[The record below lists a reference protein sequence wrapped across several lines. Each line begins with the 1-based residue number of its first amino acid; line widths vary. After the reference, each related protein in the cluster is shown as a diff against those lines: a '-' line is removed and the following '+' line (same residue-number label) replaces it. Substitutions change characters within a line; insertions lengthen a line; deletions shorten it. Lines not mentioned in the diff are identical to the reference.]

1 MSENIILEAIDIS
14 KTYHSSE
21 VAVEALKPCTV
32 SFSEGEFTA
41 IIGKSGSGKTTLLH
55 LLGTQD
61 VPDQGE
67 ILLSGKSILNL
78 SDNALARVRRRK
90 IGFVYQDYSL
100 FPEYTA
106 YENIILPIRLDER
119 REDPEEIMGIM
130 ETLGI
135 THCRDKF
142 PGEMSGGEQQRCA
155 IARALAI
162 KPAVILA
169 DEPTGNLD
177 EKNSQEIMKLLY
189 EINAMGTT
197 VLVITHSRN
206 IVEASGKR
214 VISMEKGVIRS
225 DTGAP
230 FSDPPVETVPWE
242 TEETVKGGAV

>member
-1 MSENIILEAIDIS
+1 MKDNIILEALDIS

-21 VAVEALKPCTV
+21 IEVEALKPCSL
-32 SFSEGEFTA
+32 SFTKGEFTA
-41 IIGKSGSGKTTLLH
+41 VIGKSGSGKTTLLH

-67 ILLSGKSILNL
+67 ILLGGKSILNL
-78 SDNALARVRRRK
+78 SDSALSRVRRRK

-106 YENIILPIRLDER
+106 YENIVLPIRLDGR
-119 REDPEEIMGIM
+119 KEETAEIEGIM

-142 PGEMSGGEQQRCA
+142 PNEMSGGEQQRTA

-177 EKNSQEIMKLLY
+177 AENSLEVIRLLSQASKRYDQTIIM
-189 EINAMGTT
+189 
-197 VLVITHSRN
+197 VTHDR
-206 IVEASGKR
+206 EASSYADR
-214 VISMEKGVIRS
+214 VLRIRDGVVS
-225 DTGAP
+225 A
-230 FSDPPVETVPWE
+230 
-242 TEETVKGGAV
+242 